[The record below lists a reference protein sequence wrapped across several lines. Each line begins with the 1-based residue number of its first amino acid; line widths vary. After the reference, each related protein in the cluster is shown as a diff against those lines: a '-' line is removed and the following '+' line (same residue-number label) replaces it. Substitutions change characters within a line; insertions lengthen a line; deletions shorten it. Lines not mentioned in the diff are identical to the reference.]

1 MNNTGVLTHLYDQL
15 KTYKAE
21 TGTSA
26 RKDGVALLMSS
37 ETWIA
42 LQIGPVPPIGPIPPE
57 EVLNIAHRL
66 VMGCR
71 VITSPDPPKGDIFV
85 VLPSSHRFLKVTH
98 PTEVQQSPNGVA
110 ALDSMG
116 KVHLGVVPSGTYTI
130 SGGSGP
136 GATYTF
142 TTDHVSLAKSDVG
155 LQSVGLQGGKQGLYQ
170 QAQTTWPQVPSDIY
184 DPAMKTTTWMPGC
197 PDPAPMPNPAKTKY
211 TEEILKEMKVT
222 YEVKGPPKTGLPTW
236 QPTPEEL
243 EKFKKEFASPLLGT
257 YVEPSTHTVEP
268 AAISSKIVQW
278 GEFKIGS
285 SYNVPPGSV
294 ALPVP
299 PAGSMSYDAETHTT
313 YVHDGQGN
321 KMVPK
326 TQGVQKKVQ
335 GKKGKKK

>member
-42 LQIGPVPPIGPIPPE
+42 LQMGPVPPIGPIPPE
-57 EVLNIAHRL
+57 EVLNISHRL

-98 PTEVQQSPNGVA
+98 PTEVQ
-110 ALDSMG
+110 
-116 KVHLGVVPSGTYTI
+116 
-130 SGGSGP
+130 
-136 GATYTF
+136 
-142 TTDHVSLAKSDVG
+142 
-155 LQSVGLQGGKQGLYQ
+155 
-170 QAQTTWPQVPSDIY
+170 VPSDIY
-184 DPAMKTTTWMPGC
+184 ETAMKTTTWTPGD

-211 TEEILKEMKVT
+211 TEEILKEMKVA

-243 EKFKKEFASPLLGT
+243 EKFKKEFASPLLST
-257 YVEPSTHTVEP
+257 YVEPSTTHTVEP

-299 PAGSMSYDAETHTT
+299 PAGSMSYDETTHTT

-321 KMVPK
+321 KMELK
-326 TQGVQKKVQ
+326 TQGVQKKAQ